1 MTITAE
7 APTTEAPTALSLVD
21 ALTFVANSSSDHEL
35 DLIVAAVNARRRALR
50 EVRSAAVTIGSVVTI
65 QNLSPAYLN
74 GLTGTVEA
82 HSRGKRTR
90 VDVRLDEKSTKI
102 LRFQGGRF
110 PVGAETT
117 EYLLGGVPIT
127 SLIPS

>member
-7 APTTEAPTALSLVD
+7 APTAPSMVD
-21 ALTFVANSSSDHEL
+21 ALTFVANASSDDEL
-35 DLIVAAVNARRRALR
+35 DRVVAAVNARRRTLR
-50 EVRSAAVTIGSVVTI
+50 EVRSAAVTIGSVVKI

-90 VDVRLDEKSTKI
+90 VEVRLDETSTKI

-110 PVGAETT
+110 QVSAETT

-127 SLIPS
+127 SLLPS

>member
-1 MTITAE
+1 MTVTAE
-7 APTTEAPTALSLVD
+7 APTAPSMVD
-21 ALTFVANSSSDHEL
+21 ALTFVASATSDDEL
-35 DLIVAAVNARRRALR
+35 DRIVAAVNARRRTLR

-74 GLTGTVEA
+74 GLTGKVEA
-82 HSRGKRTR
+82 NSRGKRTR
-90 VDVRLDEKSTKI
+90 VDVRLDEQSTKI

-110 PVGAETT
+110 PVGADTT